1 MTVAL
6 SVPATTTTPPAI
18 RDAGRV
24 GFRQAVSAEVSKLA
38 SLRSTKLLLGITVL
52 GTMLVTFLSTNGAAH
67 HPRQWYQGFGWDPT
81 NQAMAGLA
89 IGSLALGVLGVLA
102 ISGEYGSGTMR
113 SSLAAVPRRETLF
126 AAKATVVGL
135 VTLVVGEIM
144 SFGAF
149 FFGQAILSSGT
160 APHATLGQPG
170 VLRAVVLTGAFLS
183 LFSLLGLGLGFVI
196 RHTAGAIATFAGVT
210 LLAPILLQTIAG
222 HPDKYTPAIIFAQSV
237 AAVVPQSNQL
247 SATIGFVLMVLY
259 TVATLAV
266 GAVVLIK
273 RDA

>member
-1 MTVAL
+1 MTIAL
-6 SVPATTTTPPAI
+6 SMPATKPAAL
-18 RDAGRV
+18 RDGRV

-52 GTMLVTFLSTNGAAH
+52 GTLAVTFLSTNGAAH
-67 HPRQWYQGFGWDPT
+67 HPRPWYDPGWDPT
-81 NQAMAGLA
+81 NQALAGLA
-89 IGSLALGVLGVLA
+89 IGSLVLGVLGVLA

-113 SSLAAVPRRETLF
+113 STLAAVPRRETLF
-126 AAKATVVGL
+126 AAKVTVVGL
-135 VTLVVGEIM
+135 LTLVVGEVM

-149 FFGQAILSSGT
+149 FFGQAVLSTGVAPT
-160 APHATLGQPG
+160 ANLGQPG
-170 VLRAVVLTGAFLS
+170 VLRAVALTGAFLS
-183 LFSLLGLGLGFVI
+183 LFSLLGLGLGLVI

-210 LLAPILLQTIAG
+210 LLAPILLHTIAG
-222 HPDKYTPAIIFAQSV
+222 HPERYTPAIVFAQSV

-247 SATIGFVLMVLY
+247 SATIGFMLMVLY
-259 TVATLAV
+259 TVAALAA

>member
-1 MTVAL
+1 VTIAL
-6 SVPATTTTPPAI
+6 SLPAATEPGI
-18 RDAGRV
+18 RDGRV
-24 GFRQAVSAEVSKLA
+24 GFRQAVAAEVSKLA

-52 GTMLVTFLSTNGAAH
+52 GTLLVTFLSTNGAAH
-67 HPRQWYQGFGWDPT
+67 HPRQWYEGFGWDPT

-135 VTLVVGEIM
+135 VTLVVGEIL
-144 SFGAF
+144 SFAAF
-149 FFGQAILSSGT
+149 FFGQAILSTGVAPT
-160 APHATLGQPG
+160 AHLGQPG

-183 LFSLLGLGLGFVI
+183 LFALLGLGLGLII

-259 TVATLAV
+259 TVAALAV
-266 GAVVLIK
+266 GAVALIK

>member
-1 MTVAL
+1 MTIAL
-6 SVPATTTTPPAI
+6 SLPTTQHA
-18 RDAGRV
+18 AVVQGRV
-24 GFRQAVSAEVSKLA
+24 GFRQAVAAEVSKLA
-38 SLRSTKLLLGITVL
+38 SLRSTKLILAITVV

-89 IGSLALGVLGVLA
+89 IGSLALGVLGVLV

-135 VTLVVGEIM
+135 VTLVVGEVM
-144 SFGAF
+144 SFAAF
-149 FFGQAILSSGT
+149 FFGQAILSTGVAPT
-160 APHATLGQPG
+160 ANLGQPG

-183 LFSLLGLGLGFVI
+183 LFALLGLGLGLII

-210 LLAPILLQTIAG
+210 LLAPILLQAVAG
-222 HPDKYTPAIIFAQSV
+222 HPDKFTPAIIFAQSV
-237 AAVVPQSNQL
+237 AATVPQHEQL
-247 SATIGFVLMVLY
+247 SATIGFVLMALY
-259 TVATLAV
+259 TVAALAV
-266 GAVVLIK
+266 GAVAMIK

>member
-1 MTVAL
+1 VTIAL
-6 SVPATTTTPPAI
+6 SMPATEPAI
-18 RDAGRV
+18 KEGRV
-24 GFRQAVSAEVSKLA
+24 GFRQAVAAEASKLA

-52 GTMLVTFLSTNGAAH
+52 GTLAVTFLSTNGAAH
-67 HPRQWYQGFGWDPT
+67 HPRRWYQGFGWDPT

-126 AAKATVVGL
+126 AAKTTVVGL

-144 SFGAF
+144 SFAAF
-149 FFGQAILSSGT
+149 FFGQAILSTGVAPT
-160 APHATLGQPG
+160 AHLGQPG
-170 VLRAVVLTGAFLS
+170 VLRAVLLTGAFLS
-183 LFSLLGLGLGFVI
+183 LFALLGLGLGLVI

-210 LLAPILLQTIAG
+210 LLAPILLHTIAG
-222 HPDKYTPAIIFAQSV
+222 DPAKYTPAIIFAQSV
-237 AAVVPQSNQL
+237 AAVVPQGHQV

-259 TVATLAV
+259 TVAALAI